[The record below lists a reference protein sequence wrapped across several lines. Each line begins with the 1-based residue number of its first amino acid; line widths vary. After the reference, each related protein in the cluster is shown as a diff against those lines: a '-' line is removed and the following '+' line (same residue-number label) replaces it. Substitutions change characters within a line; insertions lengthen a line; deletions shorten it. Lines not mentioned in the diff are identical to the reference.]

1 MRKIPE
7 KIKEAWQSRENK
19 VIFSTVD
26 TKGMPNSIYATCV
39 SLFNDSTI
47 IIADNYFNKTLQNIL
62 SRSKASVLFITKEG
76 VSYQLK
82 GSVIYHTSG
91 EIFNNMKTWNPP
103 SLLGKGAVSIEIEEI
118 YSGGAKL

>member
-7 KIKEAWQSRENK
+7 IIEEAWKSRKNEI
-19 VIFSTVD
+19 IFSTVD
-26 TKGMPNSIYATCV
+26 TQGMPNSIYATCV

-47 IIADNYFNKTLQNIL
+47 VVADNYFNKTLQNIL

-82 GSVIYHTSG
+82 GSVTYHTSG

-103 SLLGKGAVSIEIEEI
+103 SLPGKGVVAVEIEEI
-118 YSGGAKL
+118 YSGGVKL